1 MTPSELKFNSR
12 ELIFNNMP
20 KIILVGLV
28 YIVIST
34 LISELQI
41 RLPAPI
47 NIYQQLRTGMITVE
61 QFSSSI
67 RTSGLFLSF
76 VLGIMLPTLSIGYK
90 NYCLK
95 TIRKQEGDYS
105 DLLAGFGIFIKV
117 ILISLV
123 TTVLIAFWS
132 LLFIFPGIIAY
143 YKYRQAYYILLD
155 DPSKGVFHCI
165 NESKMLMSGKK
176 IELFLID
183 ISFASWYLLNVLI
196 LSFVIP
202 VFPIVSIWLT
212 PYYGLSQAAY
222 YDFIIK
228 EVAV

>member
-1 MTPSELKFNSR
+1 MTPSELKHNSR
-12 ELIFNNMP
+12 DLIIKHAP
-20 KIILVGLV
+20 KIILVGFI
-28 YIVIST
+28 YILIIT

-47 NIYQQLRTGMITVE
+47 SIYQQLRTGMITVE
-61 QFSSSI
+61 QFSASI
-67 RTSGLFLSF
+67 RTSGLVLAFI
-76 VLGIMLPTLSIGYK
+76 LGIMLPTISIGYK
-90 NYCLK
+90 SYCIK
-95 TIRKQEGDYS
+95 IIRNQEGDYS
-105 DLLAGFGIFIKV
+105 DLLTGFGLFVKV

-155 DPSKGVFHCI
+155 DPTKGVFHCI
-165 NESKMLMSGKK
+165 NESKQLMYGKK

-183 ISFASWYLLNVLI
+183 ISFAGWYLLNVLV

-202 VFPIVSIWLT
+202 VFPVVSIWLT

-222 YDFIIK
+222 YDYIVK

>member
-1 MTPSELKFNSR
+1 MTPSMLKINSR
-12 ELIFNNMP
+12 ELIFKNAP
-20 KIILVGLV
+20 KLILVGLV
-28 YIVIST
+28 YLVVIT
-34 LISELQI
+34 LISELQF

-47 NIYQQLRTGMITVE
+47 GIYQQLRTGMITVE
-61 QFSSSI
+61 QFSASI
-67 RTSGLFLSF
+67 RRSGLFLAF
-76 VLGIMLPTLSIGYK
+76 MLGIMMPAISIGYK
-90 NYCLK
+90 SYCLK
-95 TIRKQEGDYS
+95 IVRKQEGDYY

-117 ILISLV
+117 ISISFI
-123 TTVLIAFWS
+123 TTVIIAFWS

-165 NESKMLMSGKK
+165 NESKHIMSGKK

-183 ISFASWYLLNVLI
+183 ISFFTWYLLNVMV

-202 VFPIVSIWLT
+202 IFPIVSIWLT

-222 YDFIIK
+222 YDYIMK
-228 EVAV
+228 EVSV